1 MQPDDAA
8 TLRNECGAGK
18 LKNVAVLLKG
28 SLEADR
34 KSRGFRLS
42 APAAPLRPGERDAPP
57 GGALEA
63 HGAITLPRGIRNA
76 NGRDAVAPTE
86 PRHFFRSSLHYA
98 AYADALRL
106 EFRQGLAQLRE
117 RLRIE
122 RSAEMAE
129 PEDQRRPVRPQLRKV
144 TRGSGGGCV
153 RKIGDSISYGRRVRH
168 GGLHSA
174 AAINILA

>member
-8 TLRNECGAGK
+8 TPRHESRARK
-18 LKNVAVLLKG
+18 LQDVAVLLKS
-28 SLEADR
+28 SLQADR
-34 KSRGFRLS
+34 KSRSLRLS
-42 APAAPLRPGERDAPP
+42 APAAPLRPGKRDAPP

-76 NGRDAVAPTE
+76 NGRDAVAPAE

-98 AYADALRL
+98 AYADALLL

-129 PEDQRRPVRPQLRKV
+129 PKDQRRPLRP
-144 TRGSGGGCV
+144 
-153 RKIGDSISYGRRVRH
+153 
-168 GGLHSA
+168 
-174 AAINILA
+174 